1 MFAMNK
7 YLIAAAVALSMAGWG
22 YGQYKYA
29 QGRKAAETTY
39 KLELAKINEQARNE
53 ELALQAKITELDKK
67 HYEEFKIAQTTINQ
81 LRSDVAAGRKRLS
94 VKIKSPACPKA
105 DPGTASLGDGTTRAE
120 LDGQDAEDLIGI
132 VIQGDRA
139 IRQLNALQDYVE
151 EIVESSR
158 Q

>member
-22 YGQYKYA
+22 YGQYKYS
-29 QGRKAAETTY
+29 QGRKAAETAH

-81 LRSDVAAGRKRLS
+81 LRADVAAGRKRLS
-94 VKIKSPACPKA
+94 VKIKPPVCQKEDAS
-105 DPGTASLGDGTTRAE
+105 TASLGDGTARAE

-132 VIQGDRA
+132 VIEGDQA

>member
-1 MFAMNK
+1 MFNQKLMI
-7 YLIAAAVALSMAGWG
+7 YGFLAAVVLGFG
-22 YGQYKYA
+22 YGQLQYER
-29 QGRKAAETTY
+29 GHKAAETAHT
-39 KLELAKINEQARNE
+39 LELAKINEQARNKG
-53 ELALQAKITELDKK
+53 LALQAKITELDKK
-67 HYEEFKIAQTTINQ
+67 HYEEFKIAQTTINR

-94 VKIKSPACPKA
+94 VKVKSPVCPKA
-105 DPGTASLGDGTTRAE
+105 DPGTTGLDDGTARAE